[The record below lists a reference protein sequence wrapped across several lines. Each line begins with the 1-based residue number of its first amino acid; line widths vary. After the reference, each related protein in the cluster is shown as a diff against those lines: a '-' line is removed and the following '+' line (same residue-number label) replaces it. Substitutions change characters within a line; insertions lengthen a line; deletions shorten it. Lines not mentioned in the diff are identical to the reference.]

1 MVKHVIIWDFKAEF
15 SKEEKKELS
24 LKIKNGLEGLK
35 NKIDGIVDIKV
46 YIDLL
51 DSSNGDL
58 MLDSAFVD
66 ENALKAYQINP
77 EHLKVAEIVRASVCS
92 RKCVDFEV

>member
-77 EHLKVAEIVRASVCS
+77 EHLKVAEIVRVSVCS